1 MTNQSESNQSD
12 KRTYLSRRALLLGS
26 AACGICALGGYQ
38 LGARREVSNSAR
50 TNNHGKTV
58 TNNQR
63 AAAQPNGLFFVAT
76 SEPVVALSLDDGP
89 DPLYTPQVLE
99 VLTKWKASATFFHVG
114 VNAAVGRDLVK
125 RVLDSG
131 HSIGNHTFDH
141 HELELLTPELVQ
153 QQIEMG
159 QKALMDAGVPRPKL
173 FRPPKGYTD
182 EAVGILADANKYQTV
197 FWDVCIERFV
207 NHQPVAEGVEK
218 LLARIRPGS
227 IILGHDGGRIEGS
240 GRKPLLRS
248 RTMQALP
255 LLLRGLADQGIEVVD
270 VPTLMSRATPA
281 AT

>member
-1 MTNQSESNQSD
+1 MSEESD
-12 KRTYLSRRALLLGS
+12 KRTYLSRRALLFGS

-38 LGARREVSNSAR
+38 LGVHRDIAGARNTKNKQQTR
-50 TNNHGKTV
+50 

-63 AAAQPNGLFFVAT
+63 AAVQPNGLFNITTAE
-76 SEPVVALSLDDGP
+76 SIVALTLDDGP
-89 DPLYTPQVLE
+89 DPLYTPHVLDM
-99 VLTKWKASATFFHVG
+99 LRKWKSSATFFQVG
-114 VNAAVGRDLVK
+114 VNAAVGTELVK

-141 HELELLTPELVQ
+141 HELELLTPDQVQ

-159 QKALMDAGVPRPKL
+159 QKALMDAGVPRPEL

-207 NHQPVAEGVEK
+207 NHQPVAAGVDK
-218 LLARIRPGS
+218 LLTRIRPGS
-227 IILGHDGGRIEGS
+227 IILAHDGGRIEGS
-240 GRKPLLRS
+240 GRNPLSRL

-255 LLLRGLADQGIEVVD
+255 MVLRGLADRGIEVVD
-270 VPTLMSRATPA
+270 VPTLILRTAVT
-281 AT
+281 